1 MNTSRTSISI
11 VVADDHLFALQ
22 GVTGAL
28 AGHPDLN
35 VVAACTD
42 VLTALQAIQD
52 LLPEITVLALTMR
65 GADGLD
71 LLSTLSM
78 KGCATKVVVLATAAT
93 DSQIV
98 AAILA
103 GARGFLFKD
112 AGPDALVRCIRKVAA
127 GQRPFTAEILEA
139 LSNCTGYFSS
149 ANEHRSKRLSVRERE
164 VAILA
169 SEGLSNKGIARQLA
183 LADGTVKIHLHNIY
197 NKLEVA
203 NRTALA
209 ALIISR
215 WDTSSVKRVIEGSI
229 GGAAVDSLNTDEKK
243 GMNIPSSHQM

>member
-1 MNTSRTSISI
+1 MNTSRRSISI
-11 VVADDHLFALQ
+11 VVADDHPFALQ

-28 AGHPDLN
+28 GGQPDLN

-42 VLTALQAIQD
+42 VVAALQAIQD

-78 KGCATKVVVLATAAT
+78 RGCATKVIVLATAAN

-98 AAILA
+98 AAISA

-112 AGPDALVRCIRKVAA
+112 AGPGALVRCVRKVAA

-139 LSNCTGYFSS
+139 LSNSTRDLSS
-149 ANEHRSKRLSVRERE
+149 ANEHRLKRLSVRERE
-164 VAILA
+164 VAVLA
-169 SEGLSNKGIARQLA
+169 SEGLSNKGIARELA
-183 LADGTVKIHLHNIY
+183 LAHGTVKIHLHSIY

-209 ALIISR
+209 ALIISKWILR
-215 WDTSSVKRVIEGSI
+215 PSNESLRVR
-229 GGAAVDSLNTDEKK
+229 
-243 GMNIPSSHQM
+243 